1 MEESFISNCSSQ
13 RQEALEFSL
22 LEPRHLSYEIVKGAG
37 QGTKRGFSATDLLV
51 TLAVVSLLAAVVVP
65 TVVRAKAK
73 SRLELCLANVKQV
86 NRAVLEFAGEH
97 DQTLPKMEGSPVPG
111 GWWHYKEQVKGYLG
125 LNGPSSGFDSP
136 TAISFF
142 AASESRV

>member
-1 MEESFISNCSSQ
+1 MEESFISNCSS
-13 RQEALEFSL
+13 RREEALEFSL
-22 LEPRHLSYEIVKGAG
+22 IEPRYLGGYEIVKSAG

-51 TLAVVSLLAAVVVP
+51 TLAVVSLLAAVAVP
-65 TVVRAKAK
+65 MVVRAKDK

-97 DQTLPKMEGSPVPG
+97 NQTLPEMEGSPVPG

-125 LNGPSSGFDSP
+125 LNGPPSVGDRKS
-136 TAISFF
+136 
-142 AASESRV
+142 VV